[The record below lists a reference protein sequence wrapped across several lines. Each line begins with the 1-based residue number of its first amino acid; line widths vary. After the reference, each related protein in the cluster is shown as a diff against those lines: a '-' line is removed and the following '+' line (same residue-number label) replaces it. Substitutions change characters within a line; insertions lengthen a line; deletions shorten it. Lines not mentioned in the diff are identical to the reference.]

1 MTAPQHRRSSP
12 APVDSFD
19 AQIDQEWREFR
30 AELADV
36 VATLNDFDTVVV
48 RVVGGGVDPSS
59 MTKGVVQ
66 VDIELDL
73 DDLNTVLM
81 TVPRNARLAP
91 HTPPLTRRQLAAVRA
106 LAPNRWSDERWY
118 WFAVP
123 RTHCDQVA
131 DMTVRY
137 LRDII
142 GVTSPTLLHTT
153 MTVPNDGRWLKPWRE
168 HSREISLVEGLT
180 PVSEHH
186 LHRLMVEALT
196 DSFELESEDDGDVV
210 IITAG
215 RLMWAWPSLE
225 AGHIRLATL
234 VTDDLPDPEEAL
246 PLVNELGFRCEGTKL
261 FVKGQKLVAFRDV
274 LVVPFFAAALV
285 DQVHDL
291 TATTEQLAE
300 HLPQHLGAAR
310 QAWCGGDTDPGD
322 WPSLG

>member
-1 MTAPQHRRSSP
+1 MTAPQHRRLSP

-36 VATLNDFDTVVV
+36 VAGLDDEVV
-48 RVVGGGVDPSS
+48 D
-59 MTKGVVQ
+59 VQ
-66 VDIELDL
+66 VSTGGAPEFLQADL
-73 DDLNTVLM
+73 QIVIRRDEERPDVLLVS
-81 TVPRNARLAP
+81 VPRNEQLGPFASTLSRG
-91 HTPPLTRRQLAAVRA
+91 QLAKVRA
-106 LAPNRWSDERWY
+106 LAADGWSGEGWY
-118 WFAVP
+118 WWELPADY
-123 RTHCDQVA
+123 CDQAA
-131 DMTVRY
+131 DMAVRY
-137 LRDII
+137 VRDIV
-142 GVTSPTLLHTT
+142 GVISPALLHT
-153 MTVPNDGRWLKPWRE
+153 NLQSLDEALLSPWRGHNRQVSTVSGMVPASE
-168 HSREISLVEGLT
+168 QHLRELV
-180 PVSEHH
+180 VD
-186 LHRLMVEALT
+186 ALV
-196 DSFELESEDDGDVV
+196 DSFELEIDGDGDVV
-210 IITAG
+210 IIAGG
-215 RLMWAWPSLE
+215 RLMWAWPSHE
-225 AGHIRLATL
+225 TDYIRLATL

-310 QAWCGGDTDPGD
+310 QAWCGGDTDPWD